1 MSEADPAREGR
12 FHPFAVYAASP
23 RPTGP
28 SARRVPQIAADNV
41 PLTTALRA
49 PDPWALQRLSGP
61 DRWLLPRS
69 SLRAVG
75 SAGRACCRVPL
86 ALNFV
91 TRGFLLTAGLLG
103 AAVTSAPTL
112 R

>member
-28 SARRVPQIAADNV
+28 SARRDPQIAADNV

-49 PDPWALQRLSGP
+49 PDPLIVGLYKGFRVLIDGYF
-61 DRWLLPRS
+61 RGLLFVQS
-69 SLRAVG
+69 A

-103 AAVTSAPTL
+103 RP
-112 R
+112 

>member
-103 AAVTSAPTL
+103 RP
-112 R
+112 